1 MSRSAAGK
9 MMRGRMA
16 VVLLAGAAAIVA
28 ALLILAAGVSLDTPT
43 AQAQSTKDSWQLN
56 TDNGPS
62 GSFTNAVGLSQ
73 GLFEVIE
80 HKIVDENGNEVIVK
94 IPGKRTVSNIVLSKS
109 LTSDQ
114 SFADWHQQVVDG
126 QVNQVRTHGSI
137 VHIDATTG
145 EPVATFEFTAGWPGD
160 YRVKTSDG
168 ADGAL
173 VEEVELVVED
183 LNRVQ

>member
-1 MSRSAAGK
+1 
-9 MMRGRMA
+9 MRRILTVMA
-16 VVLLAGAAAIVA
+16 VA
-28 ALLILAAGVSLDTPT
+28 ALMAAMVGYAGVSLDTPT
-43 AQAQSTKDSWQLN
+43 AQAQSAKDSWQLS
-56 TDNGPS
+56 TDNGPG
-62 GSFTNAVGLSQ
+62 GSFSSAVGLSQ
-73 GLFEVIE
+73 GLFEVVE

-94 IPGKRTVSNIVLSKS
+94 MPGKRTVSNIVLSKR

-126 QVNQVRTHGSI
+126 QVNQVRTDGSI

-168 ADGAL
+168 AL